1 MIISNIQEFLIH
13 LMSLVT
19 VTASK
24 NKIGDDVSL
33 GNFNTH
39 FALAPRPPFAT
50 ESTSFC
56 QWFSR
61 LS

>member
-1 MIISNIQEFLIH
+1 MIIGNIQEFLIH

-19 VTASK
+19 VTAFN
-24 NKIGDDVSL
+24 NKVGDDASL

-39 FALAPRPPFAT
+39 FALAPRPPFIT

-61 LS
+61 L

>member
-19 VTASK
+19 VTAFK
-24 NKIGDDVSL
+24 NKIDDDVSL
-33 GNFNTH
+33 GNFNTP
-39 FALAPRPPFAT
+39 FALAPMLLFIT
-50 ESTSFC
+50 ESTSC
-56 QWFSR
+56 QWFFR